1 MKATFL
7 FSIFILI
14 PYLFSIHLSADT
26 NLIINELLPDAVGT
40 DTGKEYIE
48 IYNTS
53 SSAAQLVNAYFINTS
68 QSGSSKKIIIPD
80 SQINPNSYFVI
91 AEDLTT
97 LQISNGISIGNG
109 KLALFND
116 YGKLQLFN
124 NGVLV
129 YELSYGDSKEGVA
142 WELDGPLCG
151 NLLSSIYNTVGLY
164 NSVSISTCFNIPIS
178 YTVIPINPPRIEFS
192 LDSVVWT
199 DTLSSFIGKDIY
211 FRFIPTIT
219 QSPISEKWTDKNNNP
234 ISSPH
239 KFNTVYSDSVKLELK
254 YDDQTINSESMRIN
268 IQNNITN
275 KVVITEVYPSPE
287 SGDDEWI
294 EIYNNDSH
302 SINLKDYVIEEKTS
316 TGVTNRKS
324 LLPDV
329 TIAPREY
336 YVVYE
341 EDLTISLNNS
351 GDSIYLFDINGNQI
365 NKFSYTQVSTSQSVG
380 RKFENGVF
388 SEETFIL
395 MSPTPKG
402 ENRFVN
408 SKNNLEFPF
417 YTILDIN
424 SLQGG
429 TEFMLKANI
438 IGSVDKYAFLEDN
451 TMRIKAKLTTMLDR
465 DLLNTFS
472 LIKAKVVTKNGAKN
486 IEINPANIEIIDYI
500 DPAPVALNLFNPET
514 SDIGKLV
521 AISAVVDQVYSN
533 RVRVRLSND
542 TFSVYF
548 YGPANLIELK
558 KGTILNIIGVVDYY
572 RGAFRVIANEYYFPN
587 VLSEFMAVSYPT
599 SFPQKDSSLL
609 PKQYPT
615 DESRTYLI
623 LLGYLVILIVLI
635 TEVIR
640 ARKAI
645 HKSLKKKLSKINL
658 FGKPVIKY

>member
-7 FSIFILI
+7 FSIFILVS
-14 PYLFSIHLSADT
+14 YLFSIHLSADT

-53 SSAAQLVNAYFINTS
+53 NSAAQLVNAYFVNTS

-80 SQINPNSYFVI
+80 NQINPNSYFVI
-91 AEDLTT
+91 AEDLPT
-97 LQISNGISIGNG
+97 LQINSGISIGNG

-124 NGVLV
+124 NGILV
-129 YELSYGDSKEGVA
+129 DELSYGDSKEGVA

-164 NSVSISTCFNIPIS
+164 NSVSISACFNIPTS
-178 YTVIPINPPRIEFS
+178 YTVTPINPPRIEFS

-211 FRFIPTIT
+211 FRFIPTTI

-239 KFNTVYSDSVKLELK
+239 KFSTVYSDAVKLELK
-254 YDDQTINSESMRIN
+254 YEDQTVTSESMKIS
-268 IQNNITN
+268 IQNNIAN

-316 TGVTNRKS
+316 TGITNRKS
-324 LLPDV
+324 PLPDV
-329 TIAPREY
+329 TIAPSEY

-402 ENRFVN
+402 ENRSVS
-408 SKNNLEFPF
+408 SKNNLELPF

-438 IGSVDKYAFLEDN
+438 IGSVDKYVFLEDN
-451 TMRIKAKLTTMLDR
+451 TIRIKAKLTTMLDR

-472 LIKAKVVTKNGAKN
+472 LIKAKVVTQNGAKN
-486 IEINPANIEIIDYI
+486 IEINPGNIEILDYI
-500 DPAPVALNLFNPET
+500 DPAPVALNLFNPKT
-514 SDIGKLV
+514 SDVGKLV

-548 YGPANLIELK
+548 NGPANLLELK

-572 RGAFRVIANEYYFPN
+572 RGAFRVIANEYSFPN
-587 VLSEFMAVSYPT
+587 VLSESMTVSYPI

-609 PKQYPT
+609 QKQYPT

-623 LLGYLVILIVLI
+623 LLGYLVISIVLI

-645 HKSLKKKLSKINL
+645 QKSLKKKLSKINL